1 MKDSNPVNAI
11 DTAVRGYQQNRSSTQ
26 SERRTEYDVVAQITH
41 RLRDTAQKARDDYP
55 SYVAALTDNRRLWQ
69 IFAVDVLDKE
79 NALPPELKARIFYL
93 AEFTEAHTKKILRE
107 KQSVLPLL
115 EVNMAILR
123 GLKSESTAR

>member
-1 MKDSNPVNAI
+1 VNAI

-41 RLRDTAQKARDDYP
+41 RLRDAAQKAREDYP
-55 SYVAALTDNRRLWQ
+55 GYVAALTDNRRLWQ
-69 IFAVDVLDKE
+69 IFAIDVLDKE

>member
-1 MKDSNPVNAI
+1 MNAI

-41 RLRDTAQKARDDYP
+41 RLRDTAQKAREDYP
-55 SYVAALTDNRRLWQ
+55 GYVAALTDNRRLWQ